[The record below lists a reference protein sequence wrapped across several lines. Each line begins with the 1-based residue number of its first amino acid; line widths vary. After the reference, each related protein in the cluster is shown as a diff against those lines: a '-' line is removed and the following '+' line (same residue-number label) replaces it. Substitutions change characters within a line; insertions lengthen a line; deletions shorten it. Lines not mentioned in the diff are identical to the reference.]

1 MQSHLQVKNP
11 KLMAGIL
18 MLGTFLGLFG
28 ETALNMAL
36 TEIMDDFSITAPTA
50 QWLTTGYLLVL
61 AILVPLSAYLVRWFT
76 TRQLIIAALLIS
88 AVGALLAAVSPNF
101 TVLLIGRLIQAMG
114 TCIFLPLMFS
124 VVLIIFPIQKR
135 GAVMGI
141 VGLVITAGPA
151 LGPTLSGLIIS
162 ASSWQY
168 IFWIMLLLKLL
179 LLASALKVENVSD
192 ISKPKIDVLS
202 LALSTIAFGGIVFS
216 LATLAEKTLSET
228 IVWGPLAAGILSLL
242 LFTVRQFKM
251 PEPMIN
257 LRVFKHPM
265 FALGT
270 LLMFI
275 TMFIILSVAI
285 LHPLYLK
292 SVLAYTSIAAGLFML
307 PGNFLNIVMSP
318 VVGSSYDRVG
328 PRIYTRTGFTLI
340 TVAAIIML
348 VILSPSTPVW
358 QIVGALCILFLGV
371 SMTIMPAQTNAM
383 NQLPPQ
389 LYADGSAAM
398 NTLAQ
403 VAGAAGTAIAIT
415 LFTAG
420 QNNYIAEFG
429 AAVPPDFLAH
439 GIRYAFFAVLF
450 AGAIGLIGSVFIK
463 NSRSM
468 KEEKAASPITKPVNQ
483 HTLETKAKEV

>member
-1 MQSHLQVKNP
+1 MQSLQQVKNP
-11 KLMAGIL
+11 KLMAAIL
-18 MLGTFLGLFG
+18 MIGSFIGLFG

-36 TEIMDDFSITAPTA
+36 TNIMDDYSITAPTA

-61 AILVPLSAYLVRWFT
+61 AILVPLSSYLVRWFT
-76 TRQLIIAALLIS
+76 TRQLIIAAILVS
-88 AVGALLAAVSPNF
+88 SVGALLAAIAPNF
-101 TVLLIGRLIQAMG
+101 PVLLIGRLIQAMG
-114 TCIFLPLMFS
+114 TGIFLPLMFS

-162 ASSWQY
+162 ASNWHS
-168 IFWIMLLLKLL
+168 IFWVMLILNLL
-179 LLASALKVENVSD
+179 LLFGAVKVENVSN
-192 ISKPKIDVLS
+192 ITKPKIDLFS
-202 LALSTIAFGGIVFS
+202 LLLSTLAFGGIVYS
-216 LATLAEKTLSET
+216 LATMAEKSFSEA
-228 IVWGPLAAGILSLL
+228 IVWGPMAVGVLALL
-242 LFTVRQFKM
+242 LFAVRQFRM

-257 LRVFKHPM
+257 LRVFSHPM

-275 TMFIILSVAI
+275 TLFIILSVAI
-285 LHPLYLK
+285 LMPLYLK
-292 SVLAYTSIAAGLFML
+292 SVLAYSSIAAGLFML
-307 PGNFLNIVMSP
+307 PGNFLNILMSP

-328 PRIYTRTGFTLI
+328 PRIYTRIGFSLI
-340 TVAAIIML
+340 TVAAILFIL
-348 VILSPSTPVW
+348 VISATTPVW
-358 QIVGALCILFLGV
+358 QIVVLLCVLFLGV

-398 NTLAQ
+398 NTLTQ

-439 GIRYAFFAVLF
+439 GIQYAFYAVLI
-450 AGAIGLIGSVFIK
+450 AAVIGLIGSIFIK
-463 NSRSM
+463 NSRSAV
-468 KEEKAASPITKPVNQ
+468 K
-483 HTLETKAKEV
+483 